1 MSAKA
6 PGVLRHGL
14 PAASHDGY
22 LDIRVAPLL
31 AMPALLREHGVDPAL
46 VLAQVGLDPRLF
58 DDPENRVSA
67 GAIGRLL
74 DTSVK
79 LTGCPHFGL
88 LVGQRFKLDSLGVL
102 GTLMRNCPTLRDA
115 LRLAALHLEL
125 HDRSAVSLT
134 LNLGDGTSALGYSLL
149 EDRTPAAEQ
158 FLDGAIAMQYLLL
171 RELCGPAWKPVSIR
185 LSHSR
190 PANVAP
196 LRKHFRAR
204 LEFDAP
210 VSGIVFASRWLDH
223 PIAGADPAAFAAIT
237 SAIESAESRHPM
249 PFSTQ
254 VRRALYAMM
263 FAGPVSTAGVARLFA
278 MHERTLRRRLAEE
291 GATVRGVLG
300 EARREV
306 AHHLL
311 RDTDMPVS
319 EIAAVLRYSDVT
331 VFARAFRRWSKM
343 SPRQWRAEQASARHR
358 A

>member
-6 PGVLRHGL
+6 PGVERRRF
-14 PAASHDGY
+14 PAASREGSRDV
-22 LDIRVAPLL
+22 RVAPLL
-31 AMPALLREHGVDPAL
+31 AMPTLLREHGVDPAL

-88 LVGQRFKLDSLGVL
+88 LVGQRFNLDSLGVL

-134 LNLGDGTSALGYSLL
+134 LNLGDGTSALGYSLF
-149 EDRTPAAEQ
+149 DGRTPAAEQ
-158 FLDGAIAMQYLLL
+158 FLDGAIAMQNLLL
-171 RELCGPAWKPVSIR
+171 RDLCGPAWKPVSIR

-210 VSGIVFASRWLDH
+210 VSGIVFASRWLDP

-237 SAIESAESRHPM
+237 RAIESAESRHPM

-263 FAGPVSTAGVARLFA
+263 FAGPVSTASVARLFA

-291 GATVRGVLG
+291 RATVRGLLG